1 MKERPTVGAA
11 LESSTQAKVAQT
23 FFPSGEK
30 DKTRK
35 VESEKGIKPE
45 SHKTKKVEKE
55 KSRIVESQKG
65 RKVENH
71 YEFSI
76 GKTQVSFWLPDEVV
90 ETLKIHAAKERKRMS
105 RIVTEVLTKT
115 LSPL

>member
-30 DKTRK
+30 EKTRK
-35 VESEKGIKPE
+35 VENIKSIKPE
-45 SHKTKKVEKE
+45 NHKTKKVEKE
-55 KSRIVESQKG
+55 KGI
-65 RKVENH
+65 KVENQ
-71 YEFSI
+71 YNFSI

-90 ETLKIHAAKERKRMS
+90 EDLKIQAAKEKKRMS
-105 RIVTEVLTKT
+105 RIVTDALVNSLKT
-115 LSPL
+115 V

>member
-30 DKTRK
+30 EKTRK
-35 VESEKGIKPE
+35 VENIKSIKPE
-45 SHKTKKVEKE
+45 SQKTKKVEKE
-55 KSRIVESQKG
+55 KGIKVESPKSI
-65 RKVENH
+65 KVENH
-71 YEFSI
+71 YNFSI

-90 ETLKIHAAKERKRMS
+90 EDLKIQAAKEKKRMS
-105 RIVTEVLTKT
+105 RIVTDVLVNSLKT
-115 LSPL
+115 I

>member
-35 VESEKGIKPE
+35 VENIKSIKPE
-45 SHKTKKVEKE
+45 KHKTKKVGKD
-55 KSRIVESQKG
+55 KG
-65 RKVENH
+65 IKVENQKSIKVVNH
-71 YEFSI
+71 YNYSI

-90 ETLKIHAAKERKRMS
+90 EDLKIQAAKEKRRMS
-105 RIVTEVLTKT
+105 HIVAEVLVNSLKT
-115 LSPL
+115 V